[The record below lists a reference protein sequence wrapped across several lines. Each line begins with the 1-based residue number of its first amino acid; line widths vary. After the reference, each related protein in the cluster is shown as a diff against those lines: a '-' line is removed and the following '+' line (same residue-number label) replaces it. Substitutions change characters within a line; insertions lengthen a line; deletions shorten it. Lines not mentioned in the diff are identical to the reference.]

1 MFESIVKVLVF
12 TAIFALVVGIYKGIK
27 ALHYKLHQVGEP
39 EQKQFADKEVTI
51 FKLKDL
57 EEGNRIIVARVVSEE
72 ALPEEIIMEIGESLK
87 VDVLESRFY
96 TGSQYGSKYATY
108 RNGKVR
114 FEKE

>member
-12 TAIFALVVGIYKGIK
+12 TALFALVVGIYKGIK

-39 EQKQFADKEVTI
+39 KKKQFSDKEVTI

-57 EEGNRIIVARVVSEE
+57 EDGNRVIVARVVSED
-72 ALPEEIIMEIGESLK
+72 ALLEETIMEIGESLK
-87 VDVLESRFY
+87 EDVLESRFY

-108 RNGKVR
+108 RNGKIR
-114 FEKE
+114 FENE